1 MELTKRDLETYNLIN
16 AENFEIYVDHT
27 MYGKQVVTYY
37 DIPNKLHF
45 LKYYKIGKHGK
56 ITELDK
62 FDLSFIN
69 KFPDD
74 TVFYDIYPEEGIA
87 LCI

>member
-1 MELTKRDLETYNLIN
+1 MELTKRELNDLIN
-16 AENFEIYVDHT
+16 AENVEMYVNHT
-27 MYGKQVVTYY
+27 MYGKQIVTYY
-37 DIPNKLHF
+37 TIPNKLYF

-62 FDLSFIN
+62 LDLAFIDR
-69 KFPDD
+69 FPED

>member
-1 MELTKRDLETYNLIN
+1 MEFTKRELEDRDLIN
-16 AENFEIYVDHT
+16 ASNVEIYVDNV
-27 MYGKQVVTYY
+27 MYGTQIMAYY
-37 DIPNKLHF
+37 NTSNTLDF

-62 FDLSFIN
+62 LDLAFLD
-69 KFPDD
+69 KFPED